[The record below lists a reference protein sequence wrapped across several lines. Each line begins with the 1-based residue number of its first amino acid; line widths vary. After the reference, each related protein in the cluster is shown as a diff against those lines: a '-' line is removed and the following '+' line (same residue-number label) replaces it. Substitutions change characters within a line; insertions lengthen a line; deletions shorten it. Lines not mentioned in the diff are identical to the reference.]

1 MTSKEFKEK
10 IENSPTILNRHML
23 LVDDDVLSIIKDLEV
38 LEIFKD
44 QLHIGVYIGYFN
56 NKPMYILKIAGCDI
70 FIPKEMYN
78 KLKEWLEN
86 E

>member
-38 LEIFKD
+38 LD
-44 QLHIGVYIGYFN
+44 
-56 NKPMYILKIAGCDI
+56 ILKRKINIRKEFDTWRQKYISI
-70 FIPKEMYN
+70 FYGTLTDEEKDKIVG
-78 KLKEWLEN
+78 WLDDRK
-86 E
+86 